1 MRLELDNDQV
11 AVLQDVLESTLGDL
25 RMEISNTDNAQ
36 FRRGLRAREDTLRTI
51 LAELRDE

>member
-1 MRLELDNDQV
+1 VQLQLDNDQA

-51 LAELRDE
+51 LAELRNE